1 MKRLVNRV
9 LGRLRTFDQHVA
21 EVETQRAA
29 VSIIVAAAVLF
40 VPLFSAWQVTRSA
53 AGTAAPQTIAM
64 SVDPPPWE
72 PVFSVRRIARTA
84 AIEARVAKVRT
95 RLSSLVPNLP
105 ADSCLV
111 VRAESRAVV
120 AVRAQRALIP
130 ASNMKLLVAA
140 AALDV
145 LGPDYRFTTAVIGT
159 RSGANVLGNM
169 WLVGGGDPLLSTRAY
184 PPTQV
189 YSTLAPTYLDSLA
202 DALAETGIISVTGS
216 VVGDESRYDA
226 ERYVST
232 WGDGIRSIEAGP
244 LGALMVDDGVLVG
257 EPFKPAN
264 PAVGAATALTRLLTA
279 RNVRV
284 FAAPRSGLVS
294 TAPASATELA
304 RITSAP
310 LSSILVDLLTNSDNN
325 AAELLLK
332 EIGLV
337 RKQQPTRVAG
347 LQVIAEV
354 LEARGI
360 DTAGIVLADG
370 SGLDGGNRVSCGLL
384 VALLESYGLAS
395 PLGQA
400 LAVAGTSGTLRD
412 QLTTGP
418 ARGRVVAKTGTLRI
432 VKSLSGF
439 YPVSD
444 TPRVTSGSTVDA
456 VDSLISFALILNGT
470 GVSNQSAYRPIWND
484 LMQAMSGFS
493 NEPVTPDLLPRQP

>member
-1 MKRLVNRV
+1 MKHLFNQM
-9 LGRLRTFDQHVA
+9 LGRLRKFDHHV
-21 EVETQRAA
+21 VRVDTQRAA

-53 AGTAAPQTIAM
+53 AGAAAPQTIAM

-72 PVFSVRRIARTA
+72 PVLSVRRIARTA

-95 RLSSLVPNLP
+95 QLASLVSSLPV
-105 ADSCLV
+105 DSCLV
-111 VRAESRAVV
+111 VRAESRAV
-120 AVRAQRALIP
+120 ADVRSGRALIP

-145 LGPDYRFTTAVIGT
+145 LGPDYRFTTTVIGT
-159 RSGANVLGNM
+159 RAGANVLGNL

-184 PPTQV
+184 PTTQI

-202 DALAETGIISVTGS
+202 DALADVGIVSVTGS
-216 VVGDESRYDA
+216 VVGDESRYDD
-226 ERYVST
+226 ERYVPT

-264 PAVGAATALTRLLTA
+264 PAVGAATALTRLLAA

-284 FAAPRSGLVS
+284 FATPRSGLVS
-294 TAPASATELA
+294 AAPASATELA
-304 RITSAP
+304 SITSAP
-310 LSSILVDLLTNSDNN
+310 LSTILIDLLTNSDNN

-337 RKQQPTRVAG
+337 RKQTPTRVAG
-347 LQVIAEV
+347 LQVTAEV
-354 LEARGI
+354 LQARGI
-360 DTAGIVLADG
+360 NISGVVLSDG
-370 SGLDGGNRVSCGLL
+370 SGLDSGNRVSCALL
-384 VALLESYGLAS
+384 VGLLESYGFSS

-444 TPRVTSGSTVDA
+444 APRATSASSGDTS
-456 VDSLISFALILNGT
+456 DSLMSFALILNGI
-470 GVSNQSAYRPIWND
+470 GVSNQSSYRPIWNE
-484 LMQAMSGFS
+484 LMQAMSAFS
-493 NEPVTPDLLPRQP
+493 NEPVTADLLPRQP

>member
-1 MKRLVNRV
+1 
-9 LGRLRTFDQHVA
+9 
-21 EVETQRAA
+21 
-29 VSIIVAAAVLF
+29 
-40 VPLFSAWQVTRSA
+40 
-53 AGTAAPQTIAM
+53 
-64 SVDPPPWE
+64 
-72 PVFSVRRIARTA
+72 
-84 AIEARVAKVRT
+84 
-95 RLSSLVPNLP
+95 
-105 ADSCLV
+105 
-111 VRAESRAVV
+111 
-120 AVRAQRALIP
+120 
-130 ASNMKLLVAA
+130 
-140 AALDV
+140 
-145 LGPDYRFTTAVIGT
+145 
-159 RSGANVLGNM
+159 
-169 WLVGGGDPLLSTRAY
+169 
-184 PPTQV
+184 
-189 YSTLAPTYLDSLA
+189 LA
-202 DALAETGIISVTGS
+202 DALAETGIITVTGS

-257 EPFKPAN
+257 EAFKPAN

-360 DTAGIVLADG
+360 DTAGVVLADG